1 MPELLIRYFENTLIL
16 IANDSERLQV
26 IKFTAKE
33 EMTITTLLLVLVAD
47 LQLNTKSK
55 DNNNNRAYFLYDL
68 LYKLSVQVN
77 SEGRKYLKSITIDQF
92 TAMDSDILKLFDCR

>member
-16 IANDSERLQV
+16 IANESERLQV

-55 DNNNNRAYFLYDL
+55 DNNRAYFLYDL

>member
-1 MPELLIRYFENTLIL
+1 
-16 IANDSERLQV
+16 
-26 IKFTAKE
+26 
-33 EMTITTLLLVLVAD
+33 MTITTLLLVLVAD

-55 DNNNNRAYFLYDL
+55 DNNRAYFLYDL

-92 TAMDSDILKLFDCR
+92 TAIDSDILKLFDCR

>member
-16 IANDSERLQV
+16 IANESERLQV

-55 DNNNNRAYFLYDL
+55 DNNRAYFLYDL
-68 LYKLSVQVN
+68 LYKSSVQVN